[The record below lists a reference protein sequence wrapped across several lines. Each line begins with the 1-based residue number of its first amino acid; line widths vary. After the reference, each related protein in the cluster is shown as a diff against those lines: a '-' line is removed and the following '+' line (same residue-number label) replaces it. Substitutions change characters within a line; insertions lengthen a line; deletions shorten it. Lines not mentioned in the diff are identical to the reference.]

1 MQITKTTP
9 FHIVVLSAALLLAS
23 AVTVQAQ
30 ERSETAEEQ
39 PVPTWVKTFGK
50 QLKGSLESD
59 NPFIKRDALQ
69 HITYFAS
76 FYENGIDFSDTVP
89 TLVDLYRSDDDANVR
104 LFALVA
110 LYAIGDERG
119 MQQVRQSMYAQRWPP
134 RLQWVSMAALVS
146 YFGPE
151 TFEMDQEAA
160 AIAQNLMDYYTQPR
174 IEVGPLEVVQ
184 PQQQQQDEQ
193 QDPLP

>member
-1 MQITKTTP
+1 M
-9 FHIVVLSAALLLAS
+9 HILVKNMLFKIAVLSTTVLF
-23 AVTVQAQ
+23 VGVCTVQAQ
-30 ERSETAEEQ
+30 ERSDAAEEQ
-39 PVPTWVKTFGK
+39 PVPTWVRTFGQ
-50 QLKGSLESD
+50 QLKSSLESD

-76 FYENGIDFSDTVP
+76 FYEDGIDFSDTVP
-89 TLVDLYRSDDDANVR
+89 TLVDLYREDDDANVR

-119 MQQVRQSMYAQRWPP
+119 MQQVRSSIYEQRWPP

-151 TFEMDQEAA
+151 TFNMDREAA
-160 AIAQNLMDYYTQPR
+160 VMAQNLMDYYTRPR

-184 PQQQQQDEQ
+184 PQQQQEQ
-193 QDPLP
+193 Q